1 MENPDACNP
10 TSKKCETNSKP
21 TPPSEK
27 PLSISQNYFI
37 NQINISSTK
46 TSLPIPN
53 QAKPSV
59 FPKPSNHSN
68 PRVIEEVHP
77 SMLKRSQSN
86 DPNRTKTLDTQMP
99 SSKIDLNRLLSP
111 KDSICFNKK
120 IKIESQKQSSLFQS
134 DRLND

>member
-10 TSKKCETNSKP
+10 TSKKGETNSKP

-46 TSLPIPN
+46 TPLPIPN
-53 QAKPSV
+53 QARPSDPLKP
-59 FPKPSNHSN
+59 PCHPNQ
-68 PRVIEEVHP
+68 RVIEEVHP

-86 DPNRTKTLDTQMP
+86 GPNRTQTLDPLKP

-120 IKIESQKQSSLFQS
+120 IKLESQKHSVLFQS